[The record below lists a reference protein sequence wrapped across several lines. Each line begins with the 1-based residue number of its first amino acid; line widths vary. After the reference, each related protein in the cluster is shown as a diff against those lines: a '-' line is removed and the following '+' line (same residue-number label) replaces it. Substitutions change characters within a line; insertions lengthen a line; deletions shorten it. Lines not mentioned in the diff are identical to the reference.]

1 LWKSNL
7 DKHFDGVE
15 PCPICYS
22 IVHSSDQSLPKIGC
36 KQCKNKYHPQC
47 LVRNLFRVNFFSTNG
62 SQQVEIIHA
71 QCAELSI
78 LLIKIIFSMKLFI
91 SIVDNDW
98 IFPTN
103 HCQLVTF
110 LSKAMEVE
118 IVEKSNGR
126 KETKRKSIKLDA
138 VQKLNTVRSFSSHSS
153 EAPKPKL
160 LTKSKSLRREPTL
173 LKKTKTVLHPYQLL
187 IDHLYQKQNEKIK
200 VIGELKFKHDSTQEL
215 LSQGNSLLLFFV
227 SDVNDPFCQVMLD
240 DFHYYYRKLMFL
252 NVNPILI
259 TTESQDKFNTSY
271 NHKIS
276 SFHVIFDPSRTLNHF
291 FNIKSNKIE
300 VALLFDKEGVKN
312 HIVVESGA
320 ARINFMSFFLHTD
333 ETGKKIDEFYT
344 DNIKYSKKRRS
355 NAMFEKQLLF
365 DEEIDQMIS
374 TLQQTE
380 ILRNFQT
387 QSPKMNLISM
397 AKKNFEVFELSE
409 TVEEEEEEEKNRPII
424 LTDENV
430 TKMKIQDQNPLWKFA
445 SSEKLTL
452 MLDTVDES
460 LNKKLKKPSK
470 FKSIF
475 MKKESKP
482 KEKKLEILGT
492 TSNSVNNTPTTTTIG
507 ELDAEELKQM
517 QEYADSIKELKEK
530 FEYEQIYVS
539 EKYFQAFKIFLSNE
553 FALENAL
560 FIEHI
565 REYKAT
571 PYRDRKKF
579 VEEIQSKFFKE
590 DSKYEINISNR
601 SKSNISTCLHNRD
614 FKDDLFDIIRK
625 ELKYGIMFD
634 SFTRYIKTEAFVVM
648 LVQGP

>member
-1 LWKSNL
+1 M
-7 DKHFDGVE
+7 
-15 PCPICYS
+15 
-22 IVHSSDQSLPKIGC
+22 IG
-36 KQCKNKYHPQC
+36 
-47 LVRNLFRVNFFSTNG
+47 LFLTN
-62 SQQVEIIHA
+62 Q
-71 QCAELSI
+71 
-78 LLIKIIFSMKLFI
+78 
-91 SIVDNDW
+91 
-98 IFPTN
+98 P
-103 HCQLVTF
+103 VTF
-110 LSKAMEVE
+110 FLTRKEMEVE

-138 VQKLNTVRSFSSHSS
+138 VQKLNTVRSFSTHNSE
-153 EAPKPKL
+153 EAPKLNL
-160 LTKSKSLRREPTL
+160 LKKSKSLRREPTL

-187 IDHLYQKQNEKIK
+187 IDHLYQKQTEKIN
-200 VIGELKFKHDSTQEL
+200 VISELKFKHDSIQEL
-215 LSQGNSLLLFFV
+215 LNQGNSLLLFFV
-227 SDVNDPFCQVMLD
+227 SDINDPFTQVMLD

-252 NVNPILI
+252 NVNPILV
-259 TTESQDKFNTSY
+259 TSESQETFNTSY

-276 SFHVIFDPSRTLNHF
+276 SFHVIFDPTRKLNNY

-344 DNIKYSKKRRS
+344 TNIKYSKKRRS

-365 DEEIDQMIS
+365 DEEMNQMVE
-374 TLQQTE
+374 TLQPTQ

-387 QSPKMNLISM
+387 QSPKMNVISM
-397 AKKNFEVFELSE
+397 AKKNFEVFELKE
-409 TVEEEEEEEKNRPII
+409 EICEEEEEEENKPIV
-424 LTDENV
+424 LMDQNV
-430 TKMKIQDQNPLWKFA
+430 TKIQDQNPLWKFA

-452 MLDTVDES
+452 IMDTMDES
-460 LNKKLKKPSK
+460 LNKKMKKPSK

-475 MKKESKP
+475 MKKEP
-482 KEKKLEILGT
+482 KEKKLES
-492 TSNSVNNTPTTTTIG
+492 TSSSSPTSG
-507 ELDAEELKQM
+507 EIDAEELKQM
-517 QEYADSIKELKEK
+517 QEYAESIKELKEK
-530 FEYEQIYVS
+530 FEYEQIYSS

-560 FIEHI
+560 FIEDI

-571 PYRDRKKF
+571 PYKDRKKF

-601 SKSNISTCLHNRD
+601 SKTDINTCLQNRE
-614 FKDDLFDIIRK
+614 FKDDLFDIIRR

>member
-1 LWKSNL
+1 M
-7 DKHFDGVE
+7 
-15 PCPICYS
+15 
-22 IVHSSDQSLPKIGC
+22 IG
-36 KQCKNKYHPQC
+36 
-47 LVRNLFRVNFFSTNG
+47 LFLTN
-62 SQQVEIIHA
+62 Q
-71 QCAELSI
+71 
-78 LLIKIIFSMKLFI
+78 
-91 SIVDNDW
+91 
-98 IFPTN
+98 P
-103 HCQLVTF
+103 VTF
-110 LSKAMEVE
+110 LLTSKEMEVE

-138 VQKLNTVRSFSSHSS
+138 VQKLNTVRSFSTHNNSE
-153 EAPKPKL
+153 EAPKLNL
-160 LTKSKSLRREPTL
+160 LKKSKSLRREPTL

-187 IDHLYQKQNEKIK
+187 IDHLYQKQTEKIN
-200 VIGELKFKHDSTQEL
+200 VISELKFKHDSIQEL
-215 LSQGNSLLLFFV
+215 LNQGNSLLLFFV
-227 SDVNDPFCQVMLD
+227 SDINDPFTQVMLD

-252 NVNPILI
+252 NVNPILV
-259 TTESQDKFNTSY
+259 TSESQETFNTSY
-271 NHKIS
+271 HHKIS
-276 SFHVIFDPSRTLNHF
+276 SFHVIFDPTRKLNNY

-344 DNIKYSKKRRS
+344 TNIKYSKKRRS

-365 DEEIDQMIS
+365 DEEMNQMVES
-374 TLQQTE
+374 LQPTQ

-387 QSPKMNLISM
+387 QSPKMNVISM
-397 AKKNFEVFELSE
+397 AKKNFEVFEIKE
-409 TVEEEEEEEKNRPII
+409 EICEEEEEEENKPII
-424 LTDENV
+424 LMDQNV
-430 TKMKIQDQNPLWKFA
+430 TKIQDQNPLWKFA

-452 MLDTVDES
+452 IMDTMDES
-460 LNKKLKKPSK
+460 LNKKMKKPSK

-475 MKKESKP
+475 MKKEP
-482 KEKKLEILGT
+482 KEKKLESTGSSP
-492 TSNSVNNTPTTTTIG
+492 TSG
-507 ELDAEELKQM
+507 EIDAEELKQM
-517 QEYADSIKELKEK
+517 QEYAESIKELKEK
-530 FEYEQIYVS
+530 FEYEQIYSS

-560 FIEHI
+560 FIENI

-571 PYRDRKKF
+571 PYKDRKKF

-601 SKSNISTCLHNRD
+601 SKIDINTCLQNRE
-614 FKDDLFDIIRK
+614 FKDDLFDVIRR